1 MLRKILLS
9 SSLTISLLSATTIDE
24 LVKNSFENNY
34 DLKSLDKS
42 IKIAEHQIELS
53 KNWQNPVLSF
63 GANDLWLNDLSSRD
77 KEAMQASFIGISQ
90 VIPTGSK
97 LDIKESIAKKNKNIK
112 IEDLEDKKLELESKI
127 YEYAYN
133 IVILE
138 EKYKLLDSYLANIK
152 KLESLYT
159 SLNKYQKATQ
169 NEILNSQ
176 ISSLNINLEKQK
188 LKTMIDNSYL
198 KLEQITYLKIDHIDE
213 KIDIRKVDL
222 SVENEDHPKF
232 KILEEGAKKSQDLA
246 NLEGAKKIP
255 DVQLNVAYF
264 QRDEKF
270 NDYVNMSISI
280 PLPIYNTENTARIEA
295 KIDANEKSD
304 KLEQLKHNFSIQTG
318 MLKNSLNNS
327 YENYQL
333 IQKEIIPLKQKIQK
347 NIENYNSFELIK
359 PQESITNLNELIT
372 YETKALDEL
381 QKYYESYSQLLYFTN
396 KGIK

>member
-1 MLRKILLS
+1 MLKIILT
-9 SSLTISLLSATTIDE
+9 SSLTLSLLSAISIDE
-24 LVKNSFENNY
+24 LVNSTFENSY
-34 DLKSLDKS
+34 DLKSVEKS
-42 IKIAEHQIELS
+42 IEVANHQIS
-53 KNWQNPVLSF
+53 IAKKWQNPILSM
-63 GANDLWLNDLSSRD
+63 GINDLWINDFSSRN

-90 VIPTGSK
+90 VIPTGDK
-97 LDIKESIAKKNKNIK
+97 LEIKEKIASKEKNIK
-112 IEDLEDKKLELESKI
+112 FYDFEDKKLELESKI
-127 YEYAYN
+127 NELVYN
-133 IVILE
+133 ILLAE
-138 EKYKLLDSYLANIK
+138 EKYRLLEEFEKNLE
-152 KLESLYT
+152 KLESLYG
-159 SLNKYQKATQ
+159 SLYKYQKATQ

-222 SVENEDHPKF
+222 SVENEEHPKF

-255 DVQLNVAYF
+255 DVQFNVAYF

>member
-1 MLRKILLS
+1 MLKKILLS

-97 LDIKESIAKKNKNIK
+97 LDIKESIAKKDKNIK
-112 IEDLEDKKLELESKI
+112 IEDFEDKKLELESKI
-127 YEYAYN
+127 YEYAYT
-133 IVILE
+133 ILILE
-138 EKYKLLDSYLANIK
+138 EKYKLLDSYLANVK

-213 KIDIRKVDL
+213 KIDIRKVDIT
-222 SVENEDHPKF
+222 VENEEHPKF

-255 DVQLNVAYF
+255 DVQFNVAYF

-295 KIDANEKSD
+295 KIDANEKND

>member
-1 MLRKILLS
+1 MLKKILLS

-97 LDIKESIAKKNKNIK
+97 LDIKESIAKKDKNIK

-138 EKYKLLDSYLANIK
+138 EKYKLLDSYQANVK

-159 SLNKYQKATQ
+159 SLYKYQKATQ

-213 KIDIRKVDL
+213 KIDIRKVDIL
-222 SVENEDHPKF
+222 VEDSEHPKF

-255 DVQLNVAYF
+255 DVQFNVAYF
-264 QRDEKF
+264 QRDDKF
-270 NDYVNMSISI
+270 NDYVNLSISI

-295 KIDANEKSD
+295 KIDANEKND

-327 YENYQL
+327 YDNYEL